1 MGIVQTIVDGTIGII
16 NKVESNKKKDDIV
29 AHDYEK
35 QRIQTPITPPKY
47 YTTLEARRQN
57 VKDGPYTVEAIEE
70 SLRNDVI
77 PTGYSLEQLRKVGF
91 ATNVRLFLERDADR
105 RKSKNDE
112 LISHLEKLKYEM
124 ENFVNNN
131 NISQRDRDIIKKYD
145 LFDELSKRKYLSKI
159 NRFIKLAKED
169 KLSYEVL
176 DDMSKTL
183 SLKIDDYN
191 DALEA
196 ERLKEDH
203 RRLVDETV
211 LTRDKK
217 VLEAVKRALRNDQH
231 KNNDNPKP

>member
-1 MGIVQTIVDGTIGII
+1 MGLVQSIVDSTLGIV
-16 NKVESNKKKDDIV
+16 NKVESNSKKDKIV
-29 AHDYEK
+29 EK
-35 QRIQTPITPPKY
+35 EFEKEKIQKPIDPPKY

-91 ATNVRLFLERDADR
+91 ATNVRLFLERYEDR
-105 RKSKNDE
+105 KKNKNNE
-112 LISHLEKLKYEM
+112 LTEHLEKLKYEM
-124 ENFVNNN
+124 ENFVNND

-145 LFDELSKRKYLSKI
+145 LFDELSQSKYISKI
-159 NRFIKLAKED
+159 KRFIKLAKED
-169 KLSYEVL
+169 KLSYDVL
-176 DDMSKTL
+176 EDMTKTF

-217 VLEAVKRALRNDQH
+217 VLESVKRALRNDAH
-231 KNNDNPKP
+231 KNNDNQR

>member
-1 MGIVQTIVDGTIGII
+1 MQSLVDQTFEVIEKAESDKRKDEII
-16 NKVESNKKKDDIV
+16 NKELERD
-29 AHDYEK
+29 A
-35 QRIQTPITPPKY
+35 IQKPITPPKY
-47 YTTLEARRQN
+47 YTTLQARREN
-57 VKDGPYTVEAIEE
+57 VKTGPYTVEAISE

-91 ATNVRLFLERDADR
+91 GTDVRLFLERDTNR
-105 RKSKNDE
+105 RKNKNNE
-112 LISHLEKLKYEM
+112 LINNLERLEKEM
-124 ENFVNNN
+124 ENFVNSN
-131 NISQRDRDIIKKYD
+131 NISQRDKDIIRKYD
-145 LFDELSKRKYLSKI
+145 LFDELSRSKYLSKI
-159 NRFIKLAKED
+159 RRFIKLAKED

-176 DDMSKTL
+176 DDMTKTF

-196 ERLKEDH
+196 ERLKQDH

-231 KNNDNPKP
+231 LHNDNPK